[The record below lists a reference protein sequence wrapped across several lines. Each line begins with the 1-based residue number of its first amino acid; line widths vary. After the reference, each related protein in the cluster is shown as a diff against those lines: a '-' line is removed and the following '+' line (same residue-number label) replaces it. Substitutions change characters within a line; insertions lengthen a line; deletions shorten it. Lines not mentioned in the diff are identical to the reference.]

1 MELFSAEAQSIQRQI
16 TAWVGSPDY
25 ELETTFGGGSVDSTT
40 FISVAK
46 RLRAKG
52 YTNLPQEDRLTITTP
67 EHVRYT
73 IASLAVIQQYCRDD
87 TIAGKPFAAMIKDRA
102 TEEGHVDLDEYGV
115 RVKTRREIL
124 LANDDA
130 AIKDQLKVWGQQR
143 KAFRMIRRW
152 SFGGDAQGIR
162 IDMSIV
168 RSTKKDS
175 RGDFRWQRKFRDQ
188 DVLASAPSYEIEVE
202 LLHQEGDTVE
212 SATKRLVK
220 GIGEVLRGIQK
231 HSLLIRKSMK
241 DKVLSGYKILVGTD
255 LFRGPAPITLQK
267 KNFVPLAERE
277 KAVPNLRD
285 GYNVTDKA
293 DGLRCLAY
301 CDARGE
307 LFLIDM
313 GMNVYRTGLEQ
324 PECRLSLLDGEWVTQ
339 TLRGEAIQQYLA
351 FDIFFTVDKK
361 SVSKLPF
368 QATEAVKEGRHAA
381 LKNWLSLWNKS
392 PGPKVMPG
400 VTPKTQLQVSGKE
413 FFFGRAGDES
423 IFRAASQVLT
433 AARPY
438 YTDGLIFT
446 PNTLPLTDKPA
457 GTFFEQFKWKPPQE
471 NTIDF
476 LVSTE
481 KVPESKTTDKVTRGI
496 KPGSN
501 ETVNY
506 KTLRLMVGSRNEN
519 ARDIILNKR
528 TLPPKERG
536 WQGKKDNYKPVVFT
550 PKEFPDPMAS
560 ICNLEIHTDPDTGEE
575 YVQTEDSNEPIQD
588 MTIVEMS
595 YDISKP
601 AGWRWTPLVVR
612 MDKTERF
619 QAGKVGRTLNSDMT
633 AEDVWNSIYDPIT
646 ETMIK
651 TGAQTM
657 SEKEQAAI
665 AAISTTD
672 VVPKKYYAPDDSV
685 DDAVIRGM
693 RNFHNVWIKEKILFR
708 AALAGGGKT
717 LIDTSCGRGADMH
730 KWRRAGAAFV
740 LGVDLARDNIMNT
753 KDGAY
758 ARYMGVM
765 QEDPQAPP
773 MVFAIADSSK
783 ALADGSA
790 GATDEEKDIL
800 RSVLGRV
807 KPVGP
812 VAPYIEEF
820 AAGRLRAGADSM
832 CSMFAL
838 HYFFENEVMWNG
850 FIKNVADCL
859 KVGGYF
865 IGCCF
870 DGQKVFELLRGVP
883 KGGSKSGTE
892 KGGLVWSI
900 TKEYDEDEMPEGDA
914 FGLAIDVVFATIGKH
929 REYLIPFPA
938 LVEKMA
944 AVGCE
949 LLTGDETKA
958 LGLDNSSETF
968 DASWTKAS
976 KNKGQY
982 AMSDTVKQFSFLNRW
997 FVFKKK
1003 RQEDM
1008 AVAAAAAVAVANV
1021 ANAGPNAGPKN
1032 KKNKNNAAN
1041 AVNDANAGP
1050 NAANV
1055 NAAGPSAT
1063 ANLAK
1068 PAVKSRANNRKSNAT
1083 AALSEADK
1091 NAIVSS
1097 EQVAAATGV
1106 PLAIRTLPVA
1116 PGEAAPEAPRY
1127 ALGEVFLFYVD
1138 AALKDSLGLKDAGAA
1153 RWLAPSAP
1161 FPIEDTV
1168 DKTIIYPS
1176 LEHAIAGM
1184 QMRSSDKPE
1193 LAAALF
1199 GREGTIHQKFLN
1211 ERLVE
1216 SAGGTKPISEQ
1227 RDYELLKA
1235 ESSEV
1240 KDALRPASLKRYS
1253 ATLDPAKWSTE
1264 RDTVLREAIKQRW
1277 TRDARFRKI
1286 VEAVREKG
1294 KVLLFYVPG
1303 AGMSNLGG
1311 VRRADGHIDGE
1322 NRLGRLIMEVAGFPG
1337 YAS

>member
-1 MELFSAEAQSIQRQI
+1 MELFPAEDQRIRKQI
-16 TAWVGSPDY
+16 TAWIGSPDY

-73 IASLAVIQQYCRDD
+73 LSSLAIIQQYCRDD

-102 TEEGHVDLDEYGV
+102 IEEDHVDLDEYGV

-124 LANDDA
+124 LAPDDS
-130 AIKDQLKVWGQQR
+130 AIKDQLKVWPQQR

-152 SFGGDAQGIR
+152 SFGGEAQGIR

-168 RSTKKDS
+168 RSTKKDLNKK
-175 RGDFRWQRKFRDQ
+175 FKWQRKFRDQ
-188 DVLASAPSYEIEVE
+188 DVLANAAAYEIEVE

-212 SATKRLVK
+212 AATKRLVK
-220 GIGEVLRGIQK
+220 GMGEVLRGIQK
-231 HSLLIRKSMK
+231 HTLLIRKSIK
-241 DKVLSGYKILVGTD
+241 DKVVAGYKILVGTD
-255 LFRGPAPITLQK
+255 AFRGPAPVTLQK
-267 KNFVPLAERE
+267 KNFVSLAERE
-277 KAVPNLRD
+277 KGVPNLRD

-293 DGLRCLAY
+293 DGLRCLGF
-301 CDARGE
+301 CDGKGE

-313 GMNVYRTGLEQ
+313 GMNVYRTGLKQ
-324 PECRLSLLDGEWVTQ
+324 PDCRLSLLDGEWVTQ
-339 TLRGEAIQQYLA
+339 TRGGEAIQQYMA

-361 SVSKLPF
+361 DVSKLPF
-368 QATEAVKEGRHAA
+368 QVTEAVKEGRHAF
-381 LKNWLSLWNKS
+381 LKNWMSLWNKA
-392 PGPKVMPG
+392 PGPKATPD
-400 VTPKTQLQVSGKE
+400 VTPKTQLQVSMKE

-423 IFRAASQVLT
+423 IFRAASQVLN

-446 PNTLPLTDKPA
+446 PNTLPLTQKAA
-457 GTFFEQFKWKPPQE
+457 GTFFEQFKWKPPEE

-476 LVSTE
+476 LVNIE
-481 KVPESKTTDKVTRGI
+481 KVPDSKTVEKVTRGI
-496 KPGSN
+496 KPGSR

-506 KTLRLMVGSRNEN
+506 KTLRLMVGSRFEN

-528 TLPPKERG
+528 AIPSKERG
-536 WQGKKDNYKPVVFT
+536 WQGKKDTYKPVVFT

-560 ICNLEIHTDPDTGEE
+560 ICNLEILTDPDTGEE
-575 YVQTEDSNEPIQD
+575 FVQTEDSKEPIQD
-588 MTIVEMS
+588 RTIVEMS

-601 AGWRWTPLVVR
+601 AGWRWRPLIVR

-619 QAGKVGRTLNSDMT
+619 QAGRVGRTLNSDMT

-651 TGAQTM
+651 TGAVAP
-657 SEKEQAAI
+657 SEKELAALAAI
-665 AAISTTD
+665 TTKD

-685 DDAVIRGM
+685 EDSVIRGM
-693 RNFHNVWIKEKILFR
+693 RNFHNIFIKENILFK
-708 AALAGGGKT
+708 AGLGGGGKT
-717 LIDTSCGRGADMH
+717 LIDTSCGVGGDMH
-730 KWRRAGAAFV
+730 KWRRANASFV
-740 LGVDLARDNIMNT
+740 LGVDVARDNIMNT

-758 ARYMGVM
+758 TRYLGVL
-765 QEDPQAPP
+765 QEYGTQTT
-773 MVFAIADSSK
+773 MVFAVADSSK
-783 ALADGSA
+783 TLSDGSA
-790 GATDEEKDIL
+790 GATEEEKDIL
-800 RSVLGRV
+800 RSVFGRV

-812 VAPYIEEF
+812 VPPYVEESG
-820 AAGRLRAGADSM
+820 AGKLRAGADCL

-838 HYFFENEVMWNG
+838 HYFFEDAVKWNG
-850 FIKNVADCL
+850 FVKNIADGL

-870 DGQKVFELLRGVP
+870 DGQKVFDLLRGVP
-883 KGGSKSGTE
+883 KGGNKSGTE
-892 KGGLVWSI
+892 KGALVWSI
-900 TKEYDEDEMPEGDA
+900 TKEYDEDEMPEGNDA
-914 FGLAIDVVFATIGKH
+914 FGLGVEVTFATIGKH
-929 REYLIPFPA
+929 REYLIPFPV

-949 LLTGDETKA
+949 LLTADEAKA
-958 LGLDNSSETF
+958 LGLQSSSATF
-968 DASWTKAS
+968 DGSYDKI
-976 KNKGQY
+976 KKGQY
-982 AMSDTVKQFSFLNRW
+982 PMSDTVKQFSFLNRW

-1003 RQEDM
+1003 RQED
-1008 AVAAAAAVAVANV
+1008 VAGAAAVAVTVGNV
-1021 ANAGPNAGPKN
+1021 AASNANAVGN
-1032 KKNKNNAAN
+1032 KKNNAAAN
-1041 AVNDANAGP
+1041 AAANAG
-1050 NAANV
+1050 AAATTNV
-1055 NAAGPSAT
+1055 GASAT

-1068 PAVKSRANNRKSNAT
+1068 PPVKPRANRRSNAAAT

-1097 EQVAAATGV
+1097 EQVAAATAV
-1106 PLAIRTLPVA
+1106 PVALRTVAVA
-1116 PGEAAPEAPRY
+1116 PGEAAPEPPRY
-1127 ALGEVFLFYVD
+1127 ALGEIFLFYVD
-1138 AALKDSLGLKDAGAA
+1138 AAVKDTLGLKDPGAA

-1168 DKTIIYPS
+1168 DKTIVYPS

-1184 QMRSSDKPE
+1184 QLRSASDKPE
-1193 LAAALF
+1193 LASALF
-1199 GREGTIHQKFLN
+1199 GREGTIHQKSLN

-1235 ESSEV
+1235 ESTEV
-1240 KDALRPASLKRYS
+1240 KDAMRPASLKRYS
-1253 ATLDPAKWSTE
+1253 VTLDPAKWATE
-1264 RDTVLREAIKQRW
+1264 RDGILREAIKQRW

-1311 VRRADGHIDGE
+1311 QRRADGRIDGD
-1322 NRLGRLIMEVAGFPG
+1322 NRLGRLIMEIAGFPG
-1337 YAS
+1337 YQS